1 MKTCKN
7 SLLIIGL
14 AAFAALGGCIHFDG
28 DEEEVRRTTTTT
40 TTAPSVLAP
49 ATTTTVQR
57 TTVEHD

>member
-1 MKTCKN
+1 MKTCKI
-7 SLLIIGL
+7 SLLILVL
-14 AAFAALGGCIHFDG
+14 AGMTALTGCIHFDG
-28 DEEEVRRTTTTT
+28 DDEEVRRTTTTT